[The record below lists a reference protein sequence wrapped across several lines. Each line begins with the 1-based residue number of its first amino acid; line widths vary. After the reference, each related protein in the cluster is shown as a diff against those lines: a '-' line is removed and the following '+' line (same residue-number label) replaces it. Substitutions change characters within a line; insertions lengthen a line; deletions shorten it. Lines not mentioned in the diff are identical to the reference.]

1 MKTVLGWGLSACA
14 LLASSVALAEEEAQ
28 GVNYDVSMRCSAL
41 YTFLAGSVEGEPEE
55 EGLIDIGA
63 RWLVLAM
70 DRDGTEDGSKAESEL
85 EGMVDRLMAHLDTMG
100 DDEDEIEG
108 FLFEGVDFCEGQQT
122 SVQDEFDAVTFDEE

>member
-1 MKTVLGWGLSACA
+1 MTTVLGLGLSAIA
-14 LLASSVALAEEEAQ
+14 LLASSVALAEEEAE
-28 GVNYDVSMRCSAL
+28 GVNYDISMRCSSL

-55 EGLIDIGA
+55 EGLLDTAA

-85 EGMVDRLMAHLDTMG
+85 EEMVDRLMAHLDIMG

-108 FLFEGVDFCEGQQT
+108 FLTEGVDFCAAQQET
-122 SVQDEFDAVTFDEE
+122 VQDEFDAVDFSEE